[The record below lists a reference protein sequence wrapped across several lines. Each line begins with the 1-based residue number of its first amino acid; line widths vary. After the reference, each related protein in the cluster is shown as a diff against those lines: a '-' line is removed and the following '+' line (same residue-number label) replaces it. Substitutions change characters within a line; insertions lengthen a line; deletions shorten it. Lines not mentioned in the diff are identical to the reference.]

1 MANRTHP
8 CGYTTTPVPV
18 QLRSMMN
25 TTDVLIVGGGPA
37 GAACAWRLG
46 QNNISCLVLD
56 RAVFPRSKPCAGWIT
71 PSVFKSLQATPE
83 NYPHNLTRFES
94 FQVSIRGL
102 RFKLPTQQYAI
113 RRIEFDAWLLAYASA
128 ELKLHNANTIEKY
141 GESYVIDGQYQGK
154 FLVGAGGTHCPIQR
168 TFFNRETIINRKRLI
183 IAKEEEF
190 SYSVSDD
197 RCYLWFFED
206 GLPGYTWYVPKV
218 GGILNV
224 GIGAS
229 AERLKRKGK
238 TLKSFWLKHIK
249 KLRTM
254 GLIEG
259 HSFAPRGYS
268 YTLRQDSYPLRMDNA
283 FLIGDALGLAT
294 RDMGEG
300 IGPSIQSGLLA
311 ADAIIQGIDYSI
323 SSIPRFSFPSLLK
336 LRRE

>member
-1 MANRTHP
+1 
-8 CGYTTTPVPV
+8 
-18 QLRSMMN
+18 MN

-46 QNNISCLVLD
+46 QNNISYLVLD
-56 RAVFPRSKPCAGWIT
+56 RAAFPRSKPCAGWIT
-71 PSVFKSLQATPE
+71 PSVFTSLQITPE
-83 NYPHNLTRFES
+83 NYPYSLTRFEA
-94 FQVSIRGL
+94 FQVSLRGL
-102 RFKLPTQQYAI
+102 RFKLPTHQYAI

-128 ELKLHNANTIEKY
+128 DLIHHDVKAIEKS
-141 GESYVIDGQYQGK
+141 GESYVIDGKYQGK
-154 FLVGAGGTHCPIQR
+154 YLIGAGGTHCPVRR
-168 TFFNRETIINRKRLI
+168 TFFNRETRSNRNRLI

-190 SYSVSDD
+190 HYSVSDD
-197 RCYLWFFED
+197 RCFLWFFED
-206 GLPGYTWYVPKV
+206 GLPGYAWYVPKV

-238 TLKSFWLKHIK
+238 TLKSYWSKHIK

-254 GLIEG
+254 GLVEG
-259 HSFAPRGYS
+259 HSFNPSGYS
-268 YTLRQDSYPLRMDNA
+268 YYLRQDSYPLRMDNA

-311 ADAIIQGIDYSI
+311 AVAIIQGIEYSI

-336 LRRE
+336 LKRE